1 MVYVLFVYAVI
12 AVSLSIGNMIIT
24 LFETENETNVLYVAF
39 FRQIETYWELDDDLN
54 AVGIIIVLFLESLFI
69 FPSNVILLF
78 FKAVDNVAQVAWDL
92 FKQVFRKRSKIE
104 EGEHERA
111 D

>member
-1 MVYVLFVYAVI
+1 MGIFIILGCVTRLSKPARSGIAKSRRRETDLVYVLFVYAVI

-69 FPSNVILLF
+69 FPNS
-78 FKAVDNVAQVAWDL
+78 
-92 FKQVFRKRSKIE
+92 S
-104 EGEHERA
+104 
-111 D
+111 